1 VRAGLNNGEIMALKV
16 GRVSELNLEP
26 FYLDMPR
33 RGIELADMKVQDLA
47 HAIERQEIDAGPLS
61 LVDAFR
67 LEDRLKPVSG
77 FCVAAVGSAVNSLL
91 FSEIPILELSN
102 APIVAVDVDS
112 TSDRLLDVI
121 LRVRYDIQPGPRVSP
136 DEPHQAVLIT
146 GDPALR
152 RRRGMRGYPH
162 RYDLGWEWNQ
172 WTGLPFVFC
181 RWMSRNDL
189 EESDAALLEDTLY
202 VGLEDGIDSLYHVTE
217 PRDRLLMLPKDIA
230 QYVQGLRF
238 YIGRSEN
245 QAVNLFRGYLD
256 QIGADHK

>member
-1 VRAGLNNGEIMALKV
+1 MP
-16 GRVSELNLEP
+16 ELNLEP

-33 RGIELADMKVQDLA
+33 RGIELSDVKVQDLTS
-47 HAIERQEIDAGPLS
+47 AIEREEIDAGPLS
-61 LVDAFR
+61 LADTFR
-67 LEDRLKPVSG
+67 LGDKLKPVSG
-77 FCVAAVGSAVNSLL
+77 FCVAAVRSAVNSLL
-91 FSEIPILELSN
+91 FSQLPIEELAN

-121 LRVRYDIQPGPRVSP
+121 LKLKYGIEPGPRVAA
-136 DEPHQAVLIT
+136 DEPHEAVLIT

-181 RWMSRNDL
+181 RWMARNDL
-189 EESDAALLEDTLY
+189 EASDAALLEDTLY

-245 QAVNLFRGYLD
+245 QAVELFRGYLD
-256 QIGADHK
+256 QMGVNNE